1 MQRTVA
7 RGLLLVRQER
17 TAGEL
22 MPTTF
27 KEIIYDVKDHVA
39 TITLNRPEKM
49 NSVTPEGLR
58 EIETA
63 LHMAARDKRVGVIVL
78 TGTGEK
84 AFCAG
89 ADVSKQRDGE
99 MGHTGPRA
107 FTPMYQ
113 ALSHCP
119 KPIIARVNGLAVG
132 GGNHFAYFCDFT
144 IAADHATFSQS
155 EPRVAY
161 PTSGP
166 VISYLVRIVGHKRA
180 REIWMLGR
188 KYSAAQMLDWGLV
201 NAVVPMEDLD
211 VEVARWCDELL
222 AVAPTCLK
230 VYKATFVQE
239 YQDLF
244 GQADTLRRWMVPDDY
259 RETEQQEGISA
270 FLEKRPPDFSAF
282 RAGTDDE
289 D

>member
-1 MQRTVA
+1 MS
-7 RGLLLVRQER
+7 
-17 TAGEL
+17 
-22 MPTTF
+22 MDF
-27 KEIIYDVKDHVA
+27 KEIVYELDNHVA
-39 TITLNRPEKM
+39 TITINRPEKM
-49 NSVTPEGLR
+49 NAVTPVGLR

-63 LHMAARDKRVGVIVL
+63 LDLAGKDRRVGVVVL
-78 TGTGEK
+78 TGAGDR

-113 ALSHCP
+113 TLSQCP
-119 KPIIARVNGLAVG
+119 KPVIARVNGLAIG

-144 IAADHATFSQS
+144 IAADHAVFGQS

-166 VISYLVRIVGHKRA
+166 VVNYLVRILGHKRA
-180 REIWMLGR
+180 REMWMLGR
-188 KYSAAQMLDWGLV
+188 KYSAQQMLDWGLV
-201 NAVVPMEDLD
+201 NAVVSKEDLD
-211 VEVARWCDELL
+211 TEVRRWCDELL

-239 YQDLF
+239 YQDLY

-259 RETEQQEGISA
+259 RETEQREGINA
-270 FLEKRPPDFSAF
+270 FLEKRTPDFSAF
-282 RAGTDDE
+282 RADPDTDQE
-289 D
+289 KER